1 MISRNKNRRAI
12 WERIGSEARV
22 ITALSTPAG
31 RVVYERRTPAIIA
44 PRLVETIE
52 TSGNGPNLS
61 RHHRQPD

>member
-1 MISRNKNRRAI
+1 
-12 WERIGSEARV
+12 V